1 MLIELPLVL
10 ATILVAALLLLSVLD
25 FALASLNK
33 IALRRIVENASKR
46 RSSFGRP
53 MLESGPEALMAIH
66 IAIQSLLIVLAVLI
80 SSTAIAL
87 GLPYG
92 IALPASAGLT
102 LILVLAFR
110 QLVPRAIAS
119 RDPEGIVTRLV
130 PVLAIPYY
138 LLAPLVG
145 LMVGILNR
153 FHHWEAVEDEDEE
166 EEASEEEIRAFIDVG
181 QEEGILE
188 QDEGEMIQSVVEF
201 GDKVAL
207 EVMTPRTQ
215 IVAADVAWSV
225 ERVVSLV
232 VARQHSRIPVY
243 RDQLD
248 NIEGFVHERDLLAA
262 MQSGEPPE
270 NLRPLVSPAH
280 FVPET
285 KPIDDLLEHMKGRGQ
300 QLVLAVDEYGGISG
314 LITLEDLVEEI
325 VGEIEDGPE
334 SMAETLRDEGSGR
347 YVVPG
352 GMELDAMDSK
362 LDIEVFPSTE
372 CTTVGGAVV
381 ELFGR
386 LPNPGERIQHNGFAI
401 EVIETDRRR
410 VGSVRIRTMTPKT
423 GQ

>member
-10 ATILVAALLLLSVLD
+10 TTILVAALLLLSVLD
-25 FALASLNK
+25 FALAGLNK
-33 IALRRIVENASKR
+33 IALRRIVENASKQG
-46 RSSFGRP
+46 SSFGRS

-66 IAIQSLLIVLAVLI
+66 IAIQSLLIVLAILL

-153 FHHWEAVEDEDEE
+153 FHHWEADEDEDEE
-166 EEASEEEIRAFIDVG
+166 DEASEEEIRAFIDVG

-188 QDEGEMIQSVVEF
+188 QDEGDMIQSVVEF

-225 ERVVSLV
+225 ERVVNLV
-232 VARQHSRIPVY
+232 IARQHSRIPVY

-248 NIEGFVHERDLLAA
+248 NIEGVVHERDLLAA

-270 NLRPLVSPAH
+270 NLRSLVSPAH

-285 KPIDDLLEHMKGRGQ
+285 KPIDDLLEDMKGRGQ

-314 LITLEDLVEEI
+314 LITLEDLIEEI

-334 SMAETLRDEGSGR
+334 STAETLRDEGSGR

-372 CTTVGGAVV
+372 CTTVSGAVV

-386 LPNPGERIQHNGFAI
+386 FPNPGERIQHNGFAI

-410 VGSVRIRTMTPKT
+410 VRSVRIRTMTPKAR
-423 GQ
+423 Q